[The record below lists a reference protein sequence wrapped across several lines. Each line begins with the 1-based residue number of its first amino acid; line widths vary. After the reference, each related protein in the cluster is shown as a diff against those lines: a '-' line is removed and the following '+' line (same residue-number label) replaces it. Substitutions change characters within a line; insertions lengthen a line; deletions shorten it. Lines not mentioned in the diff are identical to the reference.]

1 MRSFTA
7 KNLKAFVSPLLLWST
22 NELAHLDHC
31 LPLHS
36 HACMMWCK
44 QDPDVEYQRRKCKV
58 MLISDLW
65 WRSRLCNNQTPPPLT
80 RGSRKTQQQVC
91 CFYCM
96 SLKCK
101 QEEAHYQ
108 STTGTI
114 SSSGW
119 FPTTWSMK
127 SSFPFGLEERMKKKT
142 NSTTTGPMMLLYNKL
157 YSNLCKPTIC
167 LIRGPWTEG
176 VGSPAETIRRN
187 LSSPQTCVWCHHTAE
202 NKQVSII

>member
-1 MRSFTA
+1 MCSLYQSKLWPLEYEWVNFLSYDLGQCGPSQLKTWKPLFRPSSCDQPMSLLIWTTA
-7 KNLKAFVSPLLLWST
+7 FSCILMLAWCGANKIQMWST
-22 NELAHLDHC
+22 AEENAKSCWSVTCGEEAD
-31 LPLHS
+31 
-36 HACMMWCK
+36 
-44 QDPDVEYQRRKCKV
+44 
-58 MLISDLW
+58 
-65 WRSRLCNNQTPPPLT
+65 LCNNRTPPPPT

-96 SLKCK
+96 FLKCK

-142 NSTTTGPMMLLYNKL
+142 NTMPTGRMTLLYD
-157 YSNLCKPTIC
+157 
-167 LIRGPWTEG
+167 
-176 VGSPAETIRRN
+176 
-187 LSSPQTCVWCHHTAE
+187 
-202 NKQVSII
+202 